1 MSNVLKQEKSATS
14 TISAI
19 SFSKKYAASET
30 FLNLFREG
38 MELIEETSEYLEVE
52 GRMEARDLSEQ
63 LALTYSTESMRLTTQ
78 LMQLASWLVVYRGIA
93 ENKLTPEDVEE
104 KRKKIKFSAVSRV
117 DHIENFSELPKGL
130 RTLIQAA
137 ETLYDKIAKLDSHL
151 LSAGFDID
159 SPRENPLSAQM
170 AALEAAFGTAQQ

>member
-1 MSNVLKQEKSATS
+1 MSNVLKQEKSVAGPL
-14 TISAI
+14 SAV

-38 MELIEETSEYLEVE
+38 MELIEETSEYLEGE
-52 GRMEARDLSEQ
+52 GRMEARALSEHI
-63 LALTYSTESMRLTTQ
+63 ALTYSTESMRLTTQ

-104 KRKKIKFSAVSRV
+104 KRKKIKFNAVSRV
-117 DHIENFSELPKGL
+117 DHIENFADLPKGL
-130 RTLIQAA
+130 RVLIQAT
-137 ETLYDKIAKLDSHL
+137 EELYDKIAKLDSHL

-159 SPRENPLSAQM
+159 SPRQNPLSTQM
-170 AALEAAFGTAQQ
+170 AALEAAFGSAR